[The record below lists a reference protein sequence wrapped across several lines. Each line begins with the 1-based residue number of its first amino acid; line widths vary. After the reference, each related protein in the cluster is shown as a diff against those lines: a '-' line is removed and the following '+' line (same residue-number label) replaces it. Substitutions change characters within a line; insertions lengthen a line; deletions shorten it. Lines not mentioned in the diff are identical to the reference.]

1 MSDNIKILT
10 NCGECDHFPV
20 CVIYAEC
27 PPTEAKHKISVSIPE
42 RFLDDI
48 EITMKCSFF
57 KKKDI

>member
-20 CVIYAEC
+20 CAIYAEC
-27 PPTEAKHKISVSIPE
+27 PPSDAKRKIEFSVPE
-42 RFLDDI
+42 RFINDV

-57 KKKDI
+57 KRRNI